1 MDKYT
6 ALFTWL
12 DSKNSYY
19 PKLRLRDENG
29 YRTVVSTGSIEK
41 GEKIMSIP
49 LELIID
55 YETALES
62 PLNKKFKGIIDC
74 EHTTFAL
81 YLLEEKEKGVSSQ
94 WWHYI
99 DTLPKNFKNMALYFD
114 NDLLKLLRGT
124 LSLEKIIGRRSQLHR
139 DYDSICMHDPEFSD
153 RFTLDDFIWGRLV
166 TITRIFGFS
175 VKGHKT
181 TGLVPLADMLNHKN
195 PDKITGSTETTWDF
209 DDSSNS
215 FRIVSNRNIKPG
227 KEIYDSYG
235 FKCNSRF
242 FVNYGFAVQDNEDDD
257 ETSVFG
263 GTFHVPG
270 FLKAARE
277 GSEQTR
283 NMFDHLRKKV
293 LGAGGALDKWDRE
306 KKVLEI
312 LHSEIQRRISEFG
325 GSQERYLELETQ
337 EKDFKKKCCYT
348 ICLSELKIL
357 KKFQKLCQYMIPIL
371 SEKKL
376 KKIVDKK
383 NRPVKSGSMLI
394 DQYISS
400 IL

>member
-19 PKLRLRDENG
+19 PKLHLRDENG

-49 LELIID
+49 LELIIT

-62 PLNKKFKGIIDC
+62 PLNKKLKGIINC
-74 EHTTFAL
+74 EHTTFAFF
-81 YLLEEKEKGVSSQ
+81 LLEEKQKGVSSQ

-139 DYDSICMHDPEFSD
+139 DYDSICMHDPEFYD

-242 FVNYGFAVQDNEDDD
+242 FVNYGFTVQDNEDDD

-293 LGAGGALDKWDRE
+293 LEVGGVLDKWDRE